1 MTFPGRAGF
10 NIIYYW
16 TNRQEV
22 WPDPFPTLAFIIPVL
37 TDDSTGYQPTRS
49 GAYTVASS
57 SDPEKKYRAGF
68 FGVFF
73 SICIVPYSGYT
84 AFGSLRLRSCT
95 VPSE

>member
-1 MTFPGRAGF
+1 MTYPGGTGF

-22 WPDPFPTLAFIIPVL
+22 WPVPFPTLAFIIPVL
-37 TDDSTGYQPTRS
+37 TDDSTGIQPTRS
-49 GAYTVASS
+49 GEYTVASS

-68 FGVFF
+68 LRRFF
-73 SICIVPYSGYT
+73 SICIVPYSGCMT
-84 AFGSLRLRSCT
+84 FGSLRLRSCT